1 MNARVHPVT
10 VAEAKTSAFATHKTS
25 AFATHEV
32 RNQARPATGFNAFDD
47 DRALSDLIARMVPW
61 AKDRLSALGAHA
73 GSEAV
78 QEAARL
84 ANEHEPKLLAHLR
97 IGVGPEAREIIGDLH
112 GTEVGSQQLHHQCY
126 STGRDARCLWQAEQ
140 FL

>member
-1 MNARVHPVT
+1 MNARVQSVA
-10 VAEAKTSAFATHKTS
+10 VAEAKSSAFAS
-25 AFATHEV
+25 HEV

-47 DRALSDLIARMVPW
+47 DRALSDLIARMVPL

-84 ANEHEPKLLAHLR
+84 ANEHEPKLLTHDR
-97 IGVGPEAREIIGDLH
+97 YGKP
-112 GTEVGSQQLHHQCY
+112 Q
-126 STGRDARCLWQAEQ
+126 
-140 FL
+140 